1 MLKIFKCVLENQLT
15 MLNISLYRTVL
26 VLITLNS
33 MLNVIQMTEGRFL
46 WDLSSYCIN
55 YCSRLNNDQMARIG
69 VCSCHRIMSY
79 YRRMAPNSPQTISEQ
94 D

>member
-1 MLKIFKCVLENQLT
+1 MFT
-15 MLNISLYRTVL
+15 ISLSRTIL

-33 MLNVIQMTEGRFL
+33 MLNFIEMAEGRFL

-55 YCSRLNNDQMARIG
+55 YCSRLNDQMARIG

-79 YRRMAPNSPQTISEQ
+79 YRRMAPNDLQIISEQ
-94 D
+94 NRQDPDDQ